1 MFLQHL
7 YDRIIFDKVTE
18 SDNLFEDKSTN
29 FPAYQKYNYDNGY
42 KWGMVISNERER

>member
-7 YDRIIFDKVTE
+7 CDRILFDKLTG
-18 SDNLFEDKSTN
+18 SDNLFEDNATK

-42 KWGMVISNERER
+42 KGKN